1 MTFLFSFFSFARAK
15 EKNQKKSTPDFPA
28 CRQAGMR

>member
-15 EKNQKKSTPDFPA
+15 EKHARFSCLPA
-28 CRQAGMR
+28 GRDAVTFFG